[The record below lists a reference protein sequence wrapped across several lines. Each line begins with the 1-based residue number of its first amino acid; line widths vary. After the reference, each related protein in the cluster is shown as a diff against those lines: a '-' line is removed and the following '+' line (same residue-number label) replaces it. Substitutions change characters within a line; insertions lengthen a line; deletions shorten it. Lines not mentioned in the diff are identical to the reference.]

1 MPERIRTDV
10 ENLFLA
16 EMVTENRI
24 FLNMEE
30 SVIDNLIPEK
40 EAGLFDSS
48 SSMDDIED
56 LLGEDDDDF
65 LFD

>member
-1 MPERIRTDV
+1 MPERVRTDV

-16 EMVTENRI
+16 EMVIEDRF

-30 SVIDNLIPEK
+30 SVIDNLIPER
-40 EAGLFDSS
+40 EAGLFDDS

-56 LLGEDDDDF
+56 LLGDDGDDF